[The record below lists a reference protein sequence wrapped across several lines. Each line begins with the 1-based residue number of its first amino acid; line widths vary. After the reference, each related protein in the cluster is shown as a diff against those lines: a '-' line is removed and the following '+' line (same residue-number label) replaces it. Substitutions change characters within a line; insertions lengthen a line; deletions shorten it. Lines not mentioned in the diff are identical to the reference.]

1 MKNPSIALLATA
13 ALITLHSTPSWS
25 EPTLQTTQSGSQ
37 EEIIRLEKN
46 INKNYRDI
54 KSINDLGVVQLKLG
68 HYDKAITQFQKAL
81 EIDPPY
87 TLGPLFSGNIYTD
100 AEVYQDKIKEF
111 QSLLHLRHGKVGD
124 QNGNFPLPD
133 NFFCTVGICC
143 QQGGKDVSVP
153 GQMIFYHAKENRII
167 INN

>member
-68 HYDKAITQFQKAL
+68 HYDEAITQFKKAQKINPDDKCSNMYVERCGVL
-81 EIDPPY
+81 KERDP
-87 TLGPLFSGNIYTD
+87 
-100 AEVYQDKIKEF
+100 
-111 QSLLHLRHGKVGD
+111 
-124 QNGNFPLPD
+124 
-133 NFFCTVGICC
+133 
-143 QQGGKDVSVP
+143 KDWDGVWVATS
-153 GQMIFYHAKENRII
+153 K
-167 INN
+167 